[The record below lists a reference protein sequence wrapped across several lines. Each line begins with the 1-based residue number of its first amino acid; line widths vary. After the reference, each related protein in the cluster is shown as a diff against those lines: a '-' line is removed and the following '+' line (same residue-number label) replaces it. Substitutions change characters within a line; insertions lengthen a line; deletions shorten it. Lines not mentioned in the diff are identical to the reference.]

1 LKTIRHVN
9 QLLAL
14 NDILLV
20 EALYA
25 SLLQRKADPE
35 ELEFYVGQLRAGYGK
50 TEMLIDFVALP
61 EAHAGCAAI
70 AGLQEYVMM
79 QAKRQNSIWRSAT
92 RARPRERQLN
102 RLENSVGQLLQEIAG
117 LKREARRGLEV
128 MERGLSGLPAGGSD
142 ESTGTEGQR
151 GSAVN
156 SPDGVDLSG
165 ESAIVR
171 RIFRELL
178 KQADSAERQEPE

>member
-14 NDILLV
+14 NDLLLV
-20 EALYA
+20 EALFA

-50 TEMLIDFVALP
+50 AEMLGDFVAMP
-61 EAHAGCAAI
+61 EAIAGCATI
-70 AGLQEYVMM
+70 AGLQEYAMM
-79 QAKRQNSIWRSAT
+79 QAKRRNSLWRSA
-92 RARPRERQLN
+92 RPARPRERQLN

-117 LKREARRGLEV
+117 LKREARQRLEA
-128 MERGLSGLPAGGSD
+128 MERGLSRLPADGSD

-156 SPDGVDLSG
+156 SADSVDLSG
-165 ESAIVR
+165 ESATVR

-178 KQADSAERQEPE
+178 KQADSAKRQEPE